1 MGSAAV
7 IWSHWRKQLNCHQ
20 STVCEYLFPFFLFK
34 CYLWLIIF
42 RDLGEILLWGEHR
55 NRPAGHALRKD
66 LNGELMN
73 QTPDRARSLGTS
85 STTEL
90 HSLCC
95 RADWF
100 DPKLPAMLLPACKES
115 CAGATW
121 MHGSEKKGT
130 FKGLSHL
137 PLSASRC
144 NYDKLNQRF
153 PRCFAALHQS
163 IEKDRDSNT
172 LTN

>member
-1 MGSAAV
+1 MSSAAV
-7 IWSHWRKQLNCHQ
+7 IWSHWRKQLNCHE
-20 STVCEYLFPFFLFK
+20 STVCEYLFHFSIQMLFMVDH
-34 CYLWLIIF
+34 F
-42 RDLGEILLWGEHR
+42 QRFGEILLWGEHR
-55 NRPAGHALRKD
+55 IRPAGHALRKD

-121 MHGSEKKGT
+121 MHGSEKKGL

-153 PRCFAALHQS
+153 PRCFATHQS
-163 IEKDRDSNT
+163 IETDRDSNIS
-172 LTN
+172 TN